1 MFLVFWISHFL
12 CKLRIFREAYLV
24 IKENFLQ
31 KMSHF
36 SLYIDTFHSVKVIP
50 TRFPCKFSMNIH
62 VHMFWVLQWKCLT
75 DLSIEWKTG
84 CGSENREFPG
94 SVSYVISFVSQWLDM
109 DKSTNSSFLLYT
121 CNAQEQDRCVSKICW
136 NFDLYQYGQYLCI
149 FGANMAVLRSVKGW
163 RQILAERQ
171 LIMAWENIWGLS
183 RLIWGLVGQIWSL
196 LRLVWC
202 LVRLILG
209 AWFGPWVG

>member
-36 SLYIDTFHSVKVIP
+36 SLFIDTFHSVKVIP

-94 SVSYVISFVSQWLDM
+94 SVSYISLYEQIYAFICLSLELSFELDRR
-109 DKSTNSSFLLYT
+109 T
-121 CNAQEQDRCVSKICW
+121 DRWTK
-136 NFDLYQYGQYLCI
+136 G
-149 FGANMAVLRSVKGW
+149 RSGW
-163 RQILAERQ
+163 GTRTSAI
-171 LIMAWENIWGLS
+171 
-183 RLIWGLVGQIWSL
+183 
-196 LRLVWC
+196 
-202 LVRLILG
+202 
-209 AWFGPWVG
+209 